1 MPMMSRARTRARTR
15 WPLGVLVAAPAAC
28 APAAGAPAP
37 APAAAAASDEPAVLE
52 QDAFVARYYPALD
65 PAQIRVTPIG
75 DGIAL
80 LQGVG
85 GNMLALTGADGTV
98 LIDDELT
105 PLAGKVEQALRA
117 LPNGDRP
124 LRYVINTHYHF
135 DHTDAN
141 AAFAALGATIV
152 ATDALRTRLAVG
164 AVISNGG
171 DLRVHQPPAAPA
183 ALPAVTFDRQM
194 TLRLDGEEILLVHFP
209 GAHTD
214 GDAVVFLK
222 NAHVVH
228 MGDIFV
234 RYGFP
239 LIDLNA
245 GGSAAGMIK
254 ACRAVLAGVPDDEQV
269 IPGHGALSSVADLRV
284 YLGMLEGTS
293 AAVEKARRAG
303 KTLAQMKKENV
314 LAPWTER
321 FGNPKDLR
329 STRAFIDVLYHS
341 PR

>member
-1 MPMMSRARTRARTR
+1 MSMRSRAGIR
-15 WPLGVLVAAPAAC
+15 LLLDGFVAAC
-28 APAAGAPAP
+28 AACAIAAGATAAGAASPAP
-37 APAAAAASDEPAVLE
+37 AGDAPPVLE
-52 QDAFVARYYPALD
+52 QDAFVAKYYPPLE
-65 PAQIRVTPIG
+65 PAKIRVTPIG
-75 DGIAL
+75 DGVAL

-98 LIDDELT
+98 LVDDELA
-105 PLAGKVEQALRA
+105 PLAGKVETALHG

-124 LRYVINTHYHF
+124 LRYVIDTHYHF
-135 DHTDAN
+135 DHTGAN

-152 ATDALRTRLAVG
+152 STEALRTRLAAG
-164 AVISNGG
+164 GVISNGG
-171 DLRVHQPPAAPA
+171 DLRVHQPPAEA
-183 ALPAVTFDRQM
+183 AGLPTATFDRQM
-194 TLRLDGEEILLVHFP
+194 TLRLDGEEILVVNFP
-209 GAHTD
+209 RAHTD

-239 LIDLNA
+239 LIDLRA

-254 ACRAVLAGVPDDEQV
+254 ACRAVIDGVPDDEQV
-269 IPGHGALSSVADLRV
+269 IPGHGELSSVGDLRAYV
-284 YLGMLEGTS
+284 SMLEGAT

-303 KTLAQMKKENV
+303 KTLAQMKAQNV

-321 FGNPKDLR
+321 FGNPKDLS

-341 PR
+341 PK